1 MAGLIQILGGM
12 ALFLYGIKLL
22 SSGIEK
28 LAGDQIQIWLEKVT
42 NNRFKSATFG
52 AIATALVQSSSLL
65 MVTMIGLINANL
77 MSVEQAIGVMLG
89 QEIGTTMTA
98 QLVSFNIG
106 NYRLVLVVLGLVF
119 IEFFPKRDWKKFGEI
134 FMGLGI
140 IFIGMETMASAL
152 DSLVTI
158 PWVANILLLMGEHT
172 WLGLLSGIVLTAVT
186 QSSSAVTS
194 LVIAMGLSNVITLQG
209 AIGIILGANIGTCI
223 TGLLASLRLSPTA
236 RQASLAQII
245 INTVG
250 VLIFLPFIAPFTTL
264 VQGTSQILS
273 RQIANAHTIFNIVVS
288 AALFPFVKPIATI
301 VNQISPIKPEKE
313 KQKVTKFIDEGQLA
327 VPSVAIN
334 EALKELVNLGQ
345 VTADMVQMS
354 CQALIQK
361 DMDLADQVLKLED
374 SIVDPVTHDL
384 DAFVS
389 TLMQSDLS
397 HAQQRKSFQIKN
409 LLTDVERVGD
419 MAEDIAQFAQ
429 DRAMTEIPF
438 TEIAIQDFEMLWH
451 DALSTYKMALQALET
466 KDYALGER
474 VCEVESE
481 FDSAYLA
488 ARQRHIERLE
498 LGTCEPRA
506 DVIFTEALR
515 LLERI
520 SDHADNL
527 GVSVLRNNPNDK
539 PKN

>member
-1 MAGLIQILGGM
+1 MVGLIQILGGM

-42 NNRFKSATFG
+42 NNRFKSAIFG

-98 QLVSFNIG
+98 QLVSFNVG
-106 NYRLVLVVLGLVF
+106 DYRLVLVILGLVF
-119 IEFFPKRDWKKFGEI
+119 FEFFPKRDWRKFGEI
-134 FMGLGI
+134 FMGMGI
-140 IFIGMETMASAL
+140 IFIGMETMAGAL
-152 DSLVTI
+152 DSLVAI
-158 PWVANILLLMGEHT
+158 PWVADVLLLMGEHT
-172 WLGLLSGIVLTAVT
+172 WIGLLAGVILTAVT

-194 LVIAMGLSNVITLQG
+194 LVIAMGLSQVITLEG

-245 INTVG
+245 INIAG
-250 VLIFLPFIAPFTTL
+250 VLLFIPIITPFTAL

-273 RQIANAHTIFNIVVS
+273 RQIANAHTIFNVVVS
-288 AALFPFVKPIATI
+288 VVMFPFVKPIANF
-301 VNQISPIKPEKE
+301 VEKVSPLKPGEG
-313 KQKVTKFIDEGQLA
+313 KQKVTTFIDEGQLA

-334 EALKELVNLGQ
+334 KALKELINLGKI
-345 VTADMVQMS
+345 TAEMVQMS
-354 CQALIQK
+354 CEALIQK
-361 DMDLADQVLKLED
+361 DLDLAEKVLKSED
-374 SIVDPVTHDL
+374 SIVDPVTYEL
-384 DAFVS
+384 DAFIS

-397 HAQQRKSFQIKN
+397 LAQQRRSFQVKN
-409 LLTDVERVGD
+409 LLTDIERVGD

-429 DRAMTEIPF
+429 DRSMTEIPF
-438 TEIAIQDFEMLWH
+438 TDKAIQDFERLWH
-451 DALSTYKMALQALET
+451 DALTTYQMSLQALET
-466 KDYALGER
+466 KDHDLAQK

-481 FDSAYLA
+481 FDTSYLV
-488 ARQRHIERLE
+488 ARQQHIERLE
-498 LGTCEPRA
+498 MGVCEPKA
-506 DVIFTEALR
+506 DVIYTEALR

-520 SDHADNL
+520 SDHADNI
-527 GVSVLRNNPNDK
+527 GISVLRNQPGKKD
-539 PKN
+539 